1 VTESHVVRPRTTVH
15 LPRRTS
21 GGPGPALLR
30 FGAVS
35 AVLGIVLEV
44 VMDRLHPS
52 GADPNDS
59 AAAFAEYARSGDWA
73 YVHIGQFL
81 GTVLIVLAL
90 VAIGR
95 ALASQP
101 GAAGALADIGSVTAV
116 LVAAVFAVQMAVDGV
131 ALKSAVD
138 AWAGASSGVERST
151 AFGVAESVRSL
162 EKGLSS
168 FFHLTNGLTLL
179 ALGLSAALGH
189 RLARWLGAVGALAG
203 AGFLVGGVVVART
216 GFSAQA
222 NRVLLPALLLSAV
235 FLFGASWSMWQT
247 GHDSG

>member
-1 VTESHVVRPRTTVH
+1 MTESHAVRTRTTVASQ
-15 LPRRTS
+15 RRTAGAADS
-21 GGPGPALLR
+21 ALLR

-59 AAAFAEYARSGDWA
+59 AAAFAEYARSDAWT
-73 YVHIGQFL
+73 YVHIGQFF

-95 ALASQP
+95 ALAGQS

-131 ALKSAVD
+131 ALKAAVD
-138 AWAGASSGVERST
+138 AWAGASSAAERST
-151 AFGVAESVRSL
+151 AFGVAESVRSV

-179 ALGLSAALGH
+179 ALGLSAVLGS

-203 AGFLVGGVVVART
+203 ACFVVGGVIVART
-216 GFSAQA
+216 GFSAEA
-222 NRVLLPALLLSAV
+222 NRVLLPALLLSVV
-235 FLFGASWSMWQT
+235 FLLGASWSMWRT